1 MKIIRLMMMILC
13 NVFLKLFHCVNFLQ
27 LFSQRSRLNS
37 ARTLSE
43 GSEGS
48 GLDNELAEG
57 VSLSG
62 SLRRQQL
69 RAGRDSSGSSTHHT
83 STTMVHRSQS
93 AVSKSP
99 SYRPEKEEEEEE
111 DHYGYVLPGVLGTPE
126 RGERER

>member
-1 MKIIRLMMMILC
+1 MNDHFSLLT
-13 NVFLKLFHCVNFLQ
+13 FLKLKGLFTVSFLQ
-27 LFSQRSRLNS
+27 LFSQQSRLNS
-37 ARTLSE
+37 ARTLSQGLE
-43 GSEGS
+43 GRGS
-48 GLDNELAEG
+48 GLDVELTEG

-62 SLRRQQL
+62 SLRRQQS
-69 RAGRDSSGSSTHHT
+69 RAGRDSSSSTHHT